1 MNTAVETPAVYLFP
15 GNRCALVVREEF
27 AGIFDAVVCDNPI
40 KTMTFT
46 AEELREAKPAML
58 NGEPYPPDKLALRWG
73 SGQGLSK
80 LLGVSDAA
88 RELLSIALTAANTM
102 KGKKMSIEQAVL
114 ALAAAIEKVAAV
126 MTGDEQPE
134 AGAAPPAPGEA
145 PKRGRGRPA
154 KAPEAPAAQVGGLI
168 PGAAMPAASAGGLT
182 PSAGP
187 VPGAGLGFAAT
198 APQQPPVSL
207 PGATYAQVQQALVNL
222 DQQKGREVCVA
233 LLARYGAQKLPE
245 VSPLQFG
252 SMLAEIN
259 ATLAG
264 GHDPAAAQQTAG
276 GMFG

>member
-1 MNTAVETPAVYLFP
+1 MTETPAVYLFP

-46 AEELREAKPAML
+46 AEELREARPAML

-102 KGKKMSIEQAVL
+102 KGKKMSIEQAIL
-114 ALAAAIEKVAAV
+114 SLAAAIEKVAAV

-134 AGAAPPAPGEA
+134 AGSAPPAPGEA

-154 KAPEAPAAQVGGLI
+154 KAPEAPAAPSGLI
-168 PGAAMPAASAGGLT
+168 PGAAMPAGTAGG
-182 PSAGP
+182 
-187 VPGAGLGFAAT
+187 GLGFAAPAA

-207 PGATYAQVQQALVNL
+207 PSATYAQVQQALVNL

-252 SMLAEIN
+252 NMLAEIN

-264 GHDPAAAQQTAG
+264 GHDPAAAQG